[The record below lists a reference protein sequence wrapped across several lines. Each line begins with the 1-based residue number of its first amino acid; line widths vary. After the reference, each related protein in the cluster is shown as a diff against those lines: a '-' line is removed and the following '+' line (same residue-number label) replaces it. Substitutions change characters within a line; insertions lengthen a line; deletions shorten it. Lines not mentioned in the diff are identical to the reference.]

1 MVLGSLLIPYTEM
14 GAEAYSTFKSRLVGS
29 TDLGWRFK
37 DNYNFGSYISRAGI
51 VGYGLGTTYQG
62 AASLI
67 TDWKDMP
74 FAESE
79 NSKIIIELGFIGFLI
94 INMLRV
100 YIFYYSYKVFKMT
113 KIYSLKLL
121 LVVFLIIQIPTVL
134 AFNNVIYVYME
145 NLIYWL
151 VIGIVVSINRI
162 NYNNRRLRIAN
173 DQRYVQQ
180 RYANFSMGK
189 YGQL

>member
-62 AASLI
+62 AASFI

-74 FAESE
+74 YAESE
-79 NSKIIIELGFIGFLI
+79 NSKIIVEMGLIGFLI
-94 INMLRV
+94 INLLRLS
-100 YIFYYSYKVFKMT
+100 IFYYSYRVFNMT

-121 LVVFLIIQIPTVL
+121 LAVFLIIQIPTVL

-151 VIGIVVSINRI
+151 IIGIVVSINRI
-162 NYNNRRLRIAN
+162 NYNDRRLRIAN